1 MSKKQPITLSTNEE
15 YLLDLFIGRFRYSNC
30 PDTINPE
37 WFERCFALDG
47 FSTVSL
53 APNGDLVN
61 VSSTYCGVSP
71 YGSLPTT
78 TITANPALGSWTR
91 TIGKDCV
98 IGYNHTLPHPTL
110 PIIQKYAKQ
119 LDEIDVNIIVNLNNI
134 KTSRIFSATDSS
146 EVIKISDMIRRIS
159 NGEPAILITGDIFR
173 EITGDNRPVTYS
185 DTVDYMVGE
194 FIIDRQNII
203 SRYLTEIGVD
213 SNLITKRERM
223 ISSEIGQLAHESEH
237 IRTDYIRNRT
247 EYVNRINAMF
257 NTNITVEWSCDYN
270 VSSIFDRDN
279 QAADTEN
286 IQRVTQDQ

>member
-110 PIIQKYAKQ
+110 PIIKKYAKQ
-119 LDEIDVNIIVNLNNI
+119 LDGIDIDISVNINAI
-134 KTSRIFSATDSS
+134 KTSRIF
-146 EVIKISDMIRRIS
+146 EVTTETERLKLLNMYKDIDR
-159 NGEPAILITGDIFR
+159 GEPAIRITSDLMSIF
-173 EITGDNRPVTYS
+173 ENSKIQNDN
-185 DTVDYMVGE
+185 VDVLLNDLV
-194 FIIDRQNII
+194 IARQNII
-203 SRYLTEIGVD
+203 SRYLTEIGIR
-213 SNLITKRERM
+213 SNLINKKERLTDG
-223 ISSEIGQLAHESEH
+223 EIDVASHEADH
-237 IRTDYIRNRT
+237 VRVDYIRNRS
-247 EYVNRINAMF
+247 EYVNRINNMF
-257 NTNITVEWSCDYN
+257 NTNITVEWQHD
-270 VSSIFDRDN
+270 
-279 QAADTEN
+279 DTIINRGVEVN
-286 IQRVTQDQ
+286 AE